1 MNERVTRNAELRDFR
16 EPKTA
21 NDLCEDL
28 GDATA
33 ALARDEVHIV
43 RSVDLQTTESIPRSR
58 SAGTES
64 GVSEMMRSSA
74 SRARAKSPRVA

>member
-28 GDATA
+28 GIGFI
-33 ALARDEVHIV
+33 EVRIHHRRSDQSSAGIV
-43 RSVDLQTTESIPRSR
+43 KSSPRSL
-58 SAGTES
+58 
-64 GVSEMMRSSA
+64 
-74 SRARAKSPRVA
+74 RVE